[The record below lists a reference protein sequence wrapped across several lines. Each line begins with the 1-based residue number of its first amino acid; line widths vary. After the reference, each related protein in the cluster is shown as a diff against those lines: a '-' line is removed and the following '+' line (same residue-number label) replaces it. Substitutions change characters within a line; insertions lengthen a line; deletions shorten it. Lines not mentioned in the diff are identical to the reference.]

1 MTASEFAFLALGLV
15 LGVASG
21 SALVMVLGSRPAA
34 REVRVTVEHDA
45 VPRRAAT
52 LSSDAFSNSAGE
64 VARGGPADR
73 RLMDRDEPPPDPPA
87 WSPGPGPGIA
97 VRAAVPGPSFRTP
110 VPSRAQV
117 PAARAVPINPER
129 DPSLEVLRIRA
140 ALAAE
145 HLHQNRF
152 PTSTAVLEPR
162 PADGPDATAGTAG
175 ASAAVDPSPDA
186 GADSATDETPAVIR
200 MLRGDHRALIA
211 AVATLAADDDAER
224 RSWQAALI
232 GLADSLVDRAIAA
245 GWLDFP
251 VGNSFW
257 DTFTI
262 EQCRTIAGA
271 LAVSGYRFDRVDGW
285 EDGRVPGYR
294 ELTAA
299 VATAGLDPRRIR
311 NWPTQDELARAY
323 ANVTVAADDFLA
335 AHAPSMSLESMQ
347 ALVGIDG
354 TGGLR
359 LWADWDRAQAVL
371 LAPVAGA

>member
-1 MTASEFAFLALGLV
+1 MTASELAFLALGLV

-21 SALVMVLGSRPAA
+21 SALVMVLGRRPAA

-45 VPRRAAT
+45 IPRRAVT

-73 RLMDRDEPPPDPPA
+73 RLMDRDEPPYDPPA
-87 WSPGPGPGIA
+87 GSPGPGPGIA
-97 VRAAVPGPSFRTP
+97 VRAAVSGMTFRTP
-110 VPSRAQV
+110 VPSGAAA
-117 PAARAVPINPER
+117 PAARAVPIFPER

-145 HLHQNRF
+145 HLHQSRF
-152 PTSTAVLEPR
+152 PTATAVLEAE
-162 PADGPDATAGTAG
+162 PAAGPEAAAKP
-175 ASAAVDPSPDA
+175 APAVDPAP
-186 GADSATDETPAVIR
+186 ADPSASDETPAVIR
-200 MLRGDHRALIA
+200 ILRGDHRALIA
-211 AVATLAADDDAER
+211 SVTTLADADDAER
-224 RSWQAALI
+224 RSWQTALI
-232 GLADSLVDRAIAA
+232 GLADSLVERAIAA

-271 LAVSGYRFDRVDGW
+271 LALAGYRFDRVDGW

-299 VATAGLDPRRIR
+299 VATAGLEPRRIR
-311 NWPTQDELARAY
+311 HWPTQDELAHAY
-323 ANVTVAADDFLA
+323 ANVTVAPDDYLA

-347 ALVGIDG
+347 ALVGLDG
-354 TGGLR
+354 TGRFR
-359 LWADWDRAQAVL
+359 LWADWDRVQAVL